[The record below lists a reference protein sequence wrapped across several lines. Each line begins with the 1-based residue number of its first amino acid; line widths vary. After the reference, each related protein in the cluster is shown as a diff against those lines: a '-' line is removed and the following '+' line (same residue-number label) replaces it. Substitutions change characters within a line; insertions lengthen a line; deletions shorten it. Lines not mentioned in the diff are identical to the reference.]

1 MSYLFRSEELSK
13 ETDIQKLIKK
23 VDQSFEHILLLRV
36 WEAKTRIMFIVASG
50 FAIAIGYYY
59 SQVALNAAVAN
70 LLDLSVALQSLTLSL
85 LALVISMVAVFNN
98 EETRIA
104 ESRRVAW
111 RIFKRMKEGN
121 DPVVLTA
128 LIRMKR
134 TIPKSISLE
143 QAYLANPELFSK
155 KELVRRLLEQ

>member
-1 MSYLFRSEELSK
+1 MSK

-23 VDQSFEHILLLRV
+23 VDQSFEHIILLRI
-36 WEAKTRIMFIVASG
+36 WMAKTRIMFFVASG
-50 FAIAIGYYY
+50 FAVAIGYYY

-70 LLDLSVALQSLTLSL
+70 LLELSVALQSLSLSL

-104 ESRRVAW
+104 ESRRLAW
-111 RIFKRMKEGN
+111 AMFKKMREGN
-121 DPVVLTA
+121 DPLVLTA
-128 LIRMKR
+128 LVKMKR

-155 KELVRRLLEQ
+155 KELAGRLLEN

>member
-1 MSYLFRSEELSK
+1 VSYLLRSEEMSK

-155 KELVRRLLEQ
+155 RELVRRLLE